1 MEQIT
6 LILFGVTVGLFVLR
20 YYVKKEGLDYLGAV
34 VSVCAL
40 MAVLQDKTLG
50 DQILLMLV
58 PGFYLVMMNFIH
70 IAFGKTNK
78 DYW

>member
-6 LILFGVTVGLFVLR
+6 LILFGISVGLFVLR

-34 VSVCAL
+34 VSVCSL
-40 MAVLQDKTLG
+40 MAILQDQTLG
-50 DQILLMLV
+50 EQLILMLV

-70 IAFGKTNK
+70 IAFGRENK

>member
-34 VSVCAL
+34 ISVCAL
-40 MAVLQDKTLG
+40 MAALQDKTLG
-50 DQILLMLV
+50 DQLILMLV
-58 PGFYLVMMNFIH
+58 PEFYLVMMNFIH

-78 DYW
+78 EYW

>member
-34 VSVCAL
+34 ISVCAL
-40 MAVLQDKTLG
+40 MATLQDKTLG
-50 DQILLMLV
+50 DQLILMLV
-58 PGFYLVMMNFIH
+58 PEFYLVMMNFIH

-78 DYW
+78 EYW